1 MRQFVKVGPFSGWE
15 YTFPVG
21 DSRLYWWASD
31 PNEYVAV
38 HTSNKFRK
46 FADLK
51 VNIKHQFSRLVDL
64 VKHATKEEAANVQQA
79 ALDWGKEFLD
89 LGRKGFRGFQPPNL
103 TPYCHLVITH
113 AAEQV
118 ARDGPLNR
126 FSGERLE
133 RCNDEIKQLHLRQ
146 TNCKEMDPTIR
157 LQKRYEMA
165 RRKKEIKVMQR
176 NASKVL
182 KMSCQVF
189 WHST

>member
-1 MRQFVKVGPFSGWE
+1 MKLFF
-15 YTFPVG
+15 
-21 DSRLYWWASD
+21 
-31 PNEYVAV
+31 
-38 HTSNKFRK
+38 
-46 FADLK
+46 
-51 VNIKHQFSRLVDL
+51 RLVDL
-64 VKHATKEEAANVQQA
+64 IKHSTKEEAANVQQA
-79 ALDWGKEFLD
+79 ALDWGKAFLD
-89 LGRKGFRGFQPPNL
+89 LGRKGFRGFQPKNL

-146 TNCKEMDPTIR
+146 TNCKEIETSFQ

-176 NASKVL
+176 NAKKVP
-182 KMSCQVF
+182 KMSCQVNLVMEVDSDLAPANLITRVPVSLCNWSCLSVF
-189 WHST
+189 HLVGQLLIFFILPLTYCQTC